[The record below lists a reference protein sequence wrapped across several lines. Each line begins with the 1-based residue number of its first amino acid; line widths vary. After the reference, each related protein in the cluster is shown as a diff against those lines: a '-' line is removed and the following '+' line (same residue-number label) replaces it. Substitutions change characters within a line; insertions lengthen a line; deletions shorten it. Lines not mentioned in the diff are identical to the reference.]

1 MSSAFST
8 DAIGQ
13 SHPPFAKGSARIVS
27 LVPSLTELI
36 VDLGLAD
43 SLVGRTGFCI
53 HPQNV
58 VKPIPKVGGTKD
70 VNLDKI
76 RKLAPTHVV
85 LNIDENEKPVA
96 DALAQFVP
104 HVIVTHP
111 LTLRDN
117 LDVYRLFG
125 QLFGVEAAAQ
135 ALCDEFE
142 AVYARFAQSGT
153 EKQQPPLVYCIW
165 KDPWM
170 TISAS
175 TYIADMLRSSGRTV
189 WHPSSEQRYPAFSWE
204 EALQA
209 GVGEV
214 WLSTEP
220 YRFQPEH
227 VDALAPQLGIPV
239 RLADG
244 EMCSWYGSRAIAGMR
259 YLMSE

>member
-1 MSSAFST
+1 MSSAFCT

-13 SHPPFAKGSARIVS
+13 IHPPFAKGSARIVS

-36 VDLGLAD
+36 VDLGLAG

-53 HPQNV
+53 HPQDV
-58 VKPIPKVGGTKD
+58 VNTIPKVGGTKD

-125 QLFGVEAAAQ
+125 QLFGVEAEAGRKIGLLELAHGGT
-135 ALCDEFE
+135 LFLDE
-142 AVYARFAQSGT
+142 V
-153 EKQQPPLVYCIW
+153 
-165 KDPWM
+165 
-170 TISAS
+170 
-175 TYIADMLRSSGRTV
+175 ADMPLETQGKILRVLIDQTFTR
-189 WHPSSEQRYPAFSWE
+189 
-204 EALQA
+204 
-209 GVGEV
+209 VGGTNRV
-214 WLSTEP
+214 
-220 YRFQPEH
+220 Q
-227 VDALAPQLGIPV
+227 VDARVICSTTRDALSCSNLPGV
-239 RLADG
+239 ADK
-244 EMCSWYGSRAIAGMR
+244 
-259 YLMSE
+259 